1 MRKKLGKYMLIL
13 SPEMTNGHLEY
24 KVFIPEN
31 VTKIYFRY
39 SVGKIWEKN
48 AELVKKEWEQ
58 YSKNH
63 PRYKESPEE
72 DEGIRNLITVSI
84 SSPEKYFGSSHRFVE
99 EEEIT
104 IGQQKS
110 TPGFIHGEIESG
122 FWRISIN
129 CHAVVSEELFINCEC
144 YCEVNEIND
153 SEEALKII
161 NRTKVKKERPLRQV
175 EDLIYHKVELHSH
188 TLHSDANFST
198 RELIEAAKK
207 ENIDYL
213 AITDHNTMAPFQEV
227 TLEEGIS
234 IIKGMEFTTFFGHVL
249 LHAAEEFE
257 GFDWTEINKSNL
269 QEILA
274 NLRKKNIF
282 IGVAHP
288 FSMGTPYCTG
298 CQWNFVLDNLDNI
311 DYIEVWNSFAPHLEL
326 CNLDA
331 FSKWTQLLDSG
342 VQIPATAGRD
352 WHGEENEKAPSSI
365 YVQGTKG
372 ANHKEILESIA
383 MGNTYITAGP
393 ELKINVNDQ
402 YSIGDCLPFGLLSIS
417 MEVFNNGFEK
427 ATNYR
432 IETNKGV
439 LAKGEVKESI
449 HNLIDIPEGTLYMRV
464 SFFNQESHRIMFTNP
479 FYFNS

>member
-1 MRKKLGKYMLIL
+1 MKKKLGKYMLIL

-24 KVFIPEN
+24 KVFIPKN
-31 VTKIYFRY
+31 ATKIYFRY

-48 AELVKKEWEQ
+48 KELVKKEWKQ
-58 YSKNH
+58 YSNNH
-63 PRYKESPEE
+63 PSYKENPKE

-84 SSPEKYFGSSHRFVE
+84 SSPSKYFGSSHRFVE
-99 EEEIT
+99 EEEII
-104 IGQQKS
+104 IGQQQS
-110 TPGFIHGEIESG
+110 SPGFIYGEIDSG

-129 CHAVVSEELFINCEC
+129 CHAVVSEDLLINCEC
-144 YCEVNEIND
+144 YCEVSEIND
-153 SEEALKII
+153 FEEALKIEHK
-161 NRTKVKKERPLRQV
+161 TKVRKDRPLRKI
-175 EDLIYHKVELHSH
+175 ENLIYHKVELHSH

-198 RELIEAAKK
+198 SELIAAAKK

-227 TLEEGIS
+227 TSEEEIS

-249 LHAAEEFE
+249 LHAAEKFD
-257 GFDWTEINKSNL
+257 GFDWTEINKANI
-269 QEILA
+269 QDILA
-274 NLRKKNIF
+274 SLRNKNIF

-298 CQWNFVLDNLDNI
+298 CQWNFILDNLDNI
-311 DYIEVWNSFAPHLEL
+311 DYIEVWNSFDPHLEL

-352 WHGEENEKAPSSI
+352 WHGEEYKKAPSSI
-365 YVQGTKG
+365 YVQGKKNAT
-372 ANHKEILESIA
+372 HKEILESVA

-393 ELKINVNDQ
+393 ELEIKVNNQ
-402 YSIGDCLPFGLLSIS
+402 YSIGDCLPFGSLSVS
-417 MEVFNNGFEK
+417 MDVSNNGFEK
-427 ATNYR
+427 ATSYR

-439 LAKGEVKESI
+439 LEQGEVEKNI
-449 HNLIDIPEGTLYMRV
+449 NKVIDIPEGTLYMRV
-464 SFFNQESHRIMFTNP
+464 SFFNQENHRVMFTNP